1 MGGVTVVDGGMRRRP
16 ELLVIH
22 SVHQLNY
29 RNLCR
34 TRAASRSSSCPSLY
48 LLSGLNKVKRKKGG
62 GGRVGNHL
70 GMSEWP
76 MDIDIRLSI
85 SKKYR

>member
-22 SVHQLNY
+22 SVLQLNY

-34 TRAASRSSSCPSLY
+34 TRAASRFSSCPSLY
-48 LLSGLNKVKRKKGG
+48 LLSGLNEVKRKKGG
-62 GGRVGNHL
+62 GGVGNHL

-76 MDIDIRLSI
+76 IDIDYQVINQ
-85 SKKYR
+85 